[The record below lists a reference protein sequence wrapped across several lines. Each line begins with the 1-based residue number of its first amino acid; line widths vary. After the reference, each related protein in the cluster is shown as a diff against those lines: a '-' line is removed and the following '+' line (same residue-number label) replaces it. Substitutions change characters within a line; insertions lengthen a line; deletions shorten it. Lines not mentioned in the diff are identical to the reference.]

1 MADESFDM
9 PQETAVAPPTAPRR
23 APFLAAAFQKAYAQ
37 AVMIQGIDEQIANML
52 EQRERLE
59 EEIHEIQ
66 SQLND
71 EFERM
76 LAAAKRARLRLR
88 AQLTQPHMA
97 QPIPENIKLQV
108 SLPNSGMQRPATP
121 RAAVG

>member
-1 MADESFDM
+1 MAFESDAM
-9 PQETAVAPPTAPRR
+9 PQENAVAPRR
-23 APFLAAAFQKAYAQ
+23 APFLAAMFQKAYAQ
-37 AVMIQGIDEQIANML
+37 AVMIQGIDEQITNML

-88 AQLTQPHMA
+88 AQLSQPHMA
-97 QPIPENIKLQV
+97 QPVPENIKLSV
-108 SLPNSGMQRPATP
+108 SLPQRPATP

>member
-1 MADESFDM
+1 MADESEAV
-9 PQETAVAPPTAPRR
+9 PQENVVPPRR
-23 APFLAAAFQKAYAQ
+23 APFLAAMFQKAYAQ
-37 AVMIQGIDEQIANML
+37 AVMIQGIDEQINNML

-88 AQLTQPHMA
+88 AQLTHPHTPQPV
-97 QPIPENIKLQV
+97 PENIKLQV
-108 SLPNSGMQRPATP
+108 TLPP
-121 RAAVG
+121 RTSSAHAAAG

>member
-1 MADESFDM
+1 MADES
-9 PQETAVAPPTAPRR
+9 EAVPNENAVAPRR
-23 APFLAAAFQKAYAQ
+23 APFLAAMFQKAYAQ

-66 SQLND
+66 FQLND

-88 AQLTQPHMA
+88 AQLTHPHT
-97 QPIPENIKLQV
+97 PHPVPENIKLQV
-108 SLPNSGMQRPATP
+108 TLPPRNSSAH
-121 RAAVG
+121 AAAS